1 MKKYLILMVAL
12 FSMVSCTKQEVY
24 EHETTSV
31 ITIYLNSQT
40 IIRSAAKSSSPTRS
54 ALVSDP
60 KAVENTVNSVT
71 IAVFKSD
78 GTLRTLKE
86 FSSPSKSVT
95 MKVANLTT
103 SDKVVCV
110 ANAKVGT
117 FASIKTLDEFNAKEV
132 SLDDAL
138 TTNGVDIISNNLLMY
153 GSGAIIADKDGY
165 VSNVDMYHLNSKVSL
180 NSLTISIPNG
190 GTFKAKEIF
199 LINVPSALKYSYDN
213 PYSAIG
219 TYLHGS
225 LNSQIPNES
234 QKLYLGYGNI
244 NSAVNKLFF
253 YSSPN
258 NSVKYTKIVIFG
270 SYDQDGN
277 GPLQA
282 KDTYYPI
289 IIDKNVLS
297 NKNYVLNVTVKGPGV
312 DTPTDDLNYSN
323 LTVTLNVN
331 NFDDISKDISL
342 D

>member
-1 MKKYLILMVAL
+1 MKKFLILLIAAIT
-12 FSMVSCTKQEVY
+12 MVSCTKQEVY
-24 EHETTSV
+24 ERTTTSL

-40 IIRSAAKSSSPTRS
+40 ITRS
-54 ALVSDP
+54 ALINDP
-60 KAVENTVNSVT
+60 KSVENTVNSVT
-71 IAVFKSD
+71 IAVFKAD

-86 FSSPSKSVT
+86 FSSPSKSIT

-103 SDKVVCV
+103 TDKVVCV
-110 ANAKVGT
+110 ANAKSGT

-138 TTNGVDIISNNLLMY
+138 TTNGVDIIASNLLMY
-153 GSGAIIADKDGY
+153 GRGTVVADKEGY

-180 NSLTISIPNG
+180 NSLTISIPNN
-190 GTFKAKEIF
+190 GTFKPKEIY
-199 LINVPSALKYSYDN
+199 LINVPSAFKYSYDN
-213 PYSAIG
+213 SYSTSG
-219 TYLHGS
+219 VYYHGS
-225 LNSQIPNES
+225 LNSSIPSES

-244 NSAVNKLFF
+244 NGNVNKLFF

-258 NSVKYTKIVIFG
+258 NSTKYTKIVIFG

-289 IIDKNVLS
+289 VIDKNVLP
-297 NKNYVLNVTVKGPGV
+297 NKNYLLNVTVKGIGV
-312 DTPTDDLNYSN
+312 DSPTDDLNYSN
-323 LTVTLNVN
+323 LTVTMNIN
-331 NFDDISKDISL
+331 NFDDVTKDVSL